1 MRCYQNSHYE
11 LRFWHN
17 ELINNGFNKSDIN
30 DLYAITK
37 TKPIKFKIDW
47 DKTNQPHFIFHSG
60 SLTIDPFSPPGSFYL
75 SFLLWLYNKTT
86 ADDSK
91 GLKVYRIIHYWDQLV
106 AVFDSSEVDI
116 NPDVALPHYDFNGF
130 QRRLKLTSST
140 NKKYQSTKYFYTL
153 SPDRSSKDHQA
164 PNPASRR
171 PVLATHENE

>member
-60 SLTIDPFSPPGSFYL
+60 SLAIDQTGE
-75 SFLLWLYNKTT
+75 LLT
-86 ADDSK
+86 AAPI
-91 GLKVYRIIHYWDQLV
+91 LREL
-106 AVFDSSEVDI
+106 
-116 NPDVALPHYDFNGF
+116 F
-130 QRRLKLTSST
+130 QSHKI
-140 NKKYQSTKYFYTL
+140 
-153 SPDRSSKDHQA
+153 
-164 PNPASRR
+164 
-171 PVLATHENE
+171 